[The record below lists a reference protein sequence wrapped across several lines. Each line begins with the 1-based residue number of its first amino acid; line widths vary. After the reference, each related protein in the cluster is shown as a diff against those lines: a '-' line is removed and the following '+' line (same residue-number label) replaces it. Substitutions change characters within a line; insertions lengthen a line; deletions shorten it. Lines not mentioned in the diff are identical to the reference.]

1 MITKESEDKM
11 IKRNPCREKK
21 VTYTNEGVEI
31 IERRGYAQERK
42 RIDDE
47 DMVFVMEG
55 GDTGIGYWYPKGEV
69 TLTKGKWTNNTG
81 KVVSKKSFYRRAK

>member
-1 MITKESEDKM
+1 MKITKESEDKM
-11 IKRNPCREKK
+11 IKRNPCRVKK

-55 GDTGIGYWYPKGEV
+55 NI
-69 TLTKGKWTNNTG
+69 
-81 KVVSKKSFYRRAK
+81 AIA

>member
-11 IKRNPCREKK
+11 IKRNPCRVKK

-31 IERRGYAQERK
+31 VERRGYAQERK
-42 RIDDE
+42 TIDGE
-47 DMVFVMEG
+47 EQVFVMEG
-55 GDTGIGYWYPKGEV
+55 GDTGIGYWYPKDDV